1 MEGESTEQKVLNT
14 PLIKVLNEASTTVEE
29 KNIKEHSLDTG
40 TVPQVEKPKITTKLK
55 EKLIG
60 SVVSGDKKDET
71 KEPNTIKPQPKKQRK
86 KVDLTAQS
94 LERNFITPVRA
105 MSDFLLKP
113 SDLESLPKTK
123 RRSPYEAEPPITV
136 YWRRDVE
143 AKALEV
149 WGSKENLQTELIKRD
164 IEKKKYQQSKILY
177 FFNLELNIAECHVKF
192 KSYLP
197 TLIGVSIALVFN
209 SKKCFR
215 LLSQIRNYKKT
226 NLHLKIKIYSITIQ
240 TSDYPCSLINNY
252 LHQKVITQFFAPI

>member
-1 MEGESTEQKVLNT
+1 VEEESPEQKLLNT
-14 PLIKVLNEASTTVEE
+14 PLIKVLNEASSTVEE

-60 SVVSGDKKDET
+60 SVVSGDKKDEI

-177 FFNLELNIAECHVKF
+177 LFNLELNIAECHVKF
-192 KSYLP
+192 KSYLFYP
-197 TLIGVSIALVFN
+197 FIKYFITLIGVSIALVFN
-209 SKKCFR
+209 SKKWFR
-215 LLSQIRNYKKT
+215 LLSKFI
-226 NLHLKIKIYSITIQ
+226 
-240 TSDYPCSLINNY
+240 SLIKSHNFNNY
-252 LHQKVITQFFAPI
+252 LHQKVITKFFAQI